1 MESRGRNILKKVD
14 DRFNLQARTI
24 DEPHINENF
33 EKSSFEEYNSF
44 KKTNATDKINSTSL
58 VKKSIG
64 GNDFEN
70 QNPIPMT
77 PDS

>member
-1 MESRGRNILKKVD
+1 MIDLIYKLELLMNLTLMKILK
-14 DRFNLQARTI
+14 NLVLNNT
-24 DEPHINENF
+24 N
-33 EKSSFEEYNSF
+33 F